1 MRPMSERKTYRS
13 DLLGEEYTLIR
24 HKSGL
29 DIYVFPKRL
38 TTAYAVLATNYGA
51 ADTRFRLAGDEAW
64 VDVPDGVAHF
74 LEHKMFANEDGIDS
88 FEKFGALGAN
98 ANAYTSHDQT
108 AYLFS
113 CSEKFEES
121 LKELLTYVTHPY
133 FTPESVEKEQGIIA
147 QEIRMGDD
155 NPSSQRYYQLLRALY
170 HNRQVYTH
178 ICGTLDSIAEITDQ
192 TLYDCY
198 RVFYNLSN
206 MVLVICGDVDI
217 DAVLNVADQILPVQ
231 SRVEILRDSPGEP
244 REIVHG
250 KLSCHMEVAQP
261 IFAIGI
267 KDDPY
272 GLAPAERVRRGNA
285 LDILCEMLFNQSG
298 ELFNS
303 LYREGLLAGSLGFGY
318 DEGRTYAFVGL
329 SGESPDPDAVFER
342 IKAAVENAKKNGL
355 SRTDFIR
362 CKRVMYAELVREFD
376 STSDIADLILD
387 AVQSGIEPFDFV
399 SILDSVTFE
408 DVESVLHEVFR
419 PESYALSVIYPKE
432 EQN

>member
-1 MRPMSERKTYRS
+1 MNERKIYRS
-13 DLLGEEYTLIR
+13 DLLGEEYTLIHHR
-24 HKSGL
+24 SGL
-29 DIYVFPKRL
+29 NIYVFPKQL
-38 TTAYAVLATNYGA
+38 ATTYAVFSTEYGS
-51 ADTRFRLAGDEAW
+51 ADNRFRLACDKEW
-64 VDVPDGVAHF
+64 IDVPDGVAHF

-108 AYLFS
+108 AYLFG

-121 LKELLTYVTHPY
+121 LEELLTYVTHPY
-133 FTPESVEKEQGIIA
+133 FTPESVTKEQGIIA

-155 NPSSQRYYQLLRALY
+155 NPSSRRYYQLLRALY
-170 HNRQVYTH
+170 GNRQIYTQ
-178 ICGTLDSIAEITDQ
+178 ICGTVESIAQITAQ

-206 MVLVICGDVDI
+206 MVLVVCGDVDVET
-217 DAVLNVADQILPVQ
+217 VLSVADRILPVQ
-231 SRVEILRDSPGEP
+231 EEVEILRDRPEEP
-244 REIVHG
+244 KDVICS
-250 KLSCHMEVAQP
+250 KLSCQMEIAQP

-267 KDDPY
+267 KDAPFFY
-272 GLAPAERVRRGNA
+272 APADRVRRGNA

-303 LYREGLLAGSLGFGY
+303 LYQEGLITGSLGFGY

-329 SGESPDPDAVFER
+329 SGESPDPDAVLER
-342 IKAAVENAKKNGL
+342 VKETVENAKKNGL
-355 SRTDFIR
+355 SRIDFTR

-376 STSDIADLILD
+376 STTDIADLILD

-408 DVESVLHEVFR
+408 DVEAVLHEVFR
-419 PESYALSVIYPKE
+419 PEAYALSVIYPKE
-432 EQN
+432 EQK

>member
-1 MRPMSERKTYRS
+1 MNERKTYHS
-13 DLLGEEYTLIR
+13 ELLGEEYTLIH

-29 DIYVFPKRL
+29 DIYVFPKHL
-38 TTAYAVLATNYGA
+38 TTAYAVFATEYGS
-51 ADTRFRLAGDEAW
+51 ADNRFRLAGDDEW
-64 VDVPDGVAHF
+64 IDVPDGVAHF

-88 FEKFGALGAN
+88 FEKFGALGSN

-121 LKELLTYVTHPY
+121 LEELLTYVTHPY

-155 NPSSQRYYQLLRALY
+155 NPSSRRYYQLLRALY
-170 HNRQVYTH
+170 GNRQIYTQ
-178 ICGTLDSIAEITDQ
+178 ICGTVDSIAQITDQ
-192 TLYDCY
+192 TLYHCY

-217 DAVLNVADQILPVQ
+217 DTVLSVADRILPVQ
-231 SRVEILRDSPGEP
+231 EEVEILRYRPEEP
-244 REIVHG
+244 RNIIHS
-250 KLSCHMEVAQP
+250 KLSCRMEIAQP

-267 KDDPY
+267 KDDPF
-272 GLAPAERVRRGNA
+272 GLAPADRVRRGNA

-303 LYREGLLAGSLGFGY
+303 LYREGLITGSLGFGY

-329 SGESPDPDAVFER
+329 SGESSDPEAVLARVKET
-342 IKAAVENAKKNGL
+342 VENAKKNGL
-355 SRTDFIR
+355 SRTDFTR
-362 CKRVMYAELVREFD
+362 CKRVLYAELVREFD

-408 DVESVLHEVFR
+408 DVEAVLHEVFR
-419 PESYALSVIYPKE
+419 PEAYALSVIYPKE

>member
-1 MRPMSERKTYRS
+1 MNERKTYRS
-13 DLLGEEYTLIR
+13 DLLGEEHTLIH

-29 DIYVFPKRL
+29 DIYVFPKQL
-38 TTAYAVLATNYGA
+38 TTTYAVFSTEYGA
-51 ADTRFRLAGDEAW
+51 ADNRFRLAGDKEW

-121 LKELLTYVTHPY
+121 LEELLTYVTHPY

-170 HNRQVYTH
+170 GNRQIYTQ
-178 ICGTLDSIAEITDQ
+178 ICGTVESIAQITDQ

-206 MVLVICGDVDI
+206 MVLVICGDVDV
-217 DAVLNVADQILPVQ
+217 DTVLSVADRILPVQ
-231 SRVEILRDSPGEP
+231 EKVEILRDRPEEP
-244 REIVHG
+244 RGVIHS
-250 KLSCHMEVAQP
+250 KLSWRMEIAQP

-267 KDDPY
+267 KDDPF
-272 GLAPAERVRRGNA
+272 GLAPADRVRRSNA

-303 LYREGLLAGSLGFGY
+303 LYREGLITGSLGFGY

-329 SGESPDPDAVFER
+329 SGESPDPDAVMER
-342 IKAAVENAKKNGL
+342 VKATVEDAKKNGL
-355 SRTDFIR
+355 SRTDFTR

-376 STSDIADLILD
+376 STTDIADLILD
-387 AVQSGIEPFDFV
+387 AVQSKIEPFDFV

-408 DVESVLHEVFR
+408 DVETVLHEVFR
-419 PESYALSVIYPKE
+419 PEAYALSVIYPKE

>member
-1 MRPMSERKTYRS
+1 MNERKTYRS
-13 DLLGEEYTLIR
+13 DLLGEEYTLIH

-38 TTAYAVLATNYGA
+38 TTTYAVFATEYGA

-64 VDVPDGVAHF
+64 IDVPDGVAHF

-88 FEKFGALGAN
+88 FEKFGVLGAN

-108 AYLFS
+108 AYLFG

-121 LKELLTYVTHPY
+121 LEELLTYVTHPY

-155 NPSSQRYYQLLRALY
+155 NPSSRRYYQLLRALY
-170 HNRQVYTH
+170 GNRQIYTP
-178 ICGTLDSIAEITDQ
+178 ICGTVESIAQITDQ

-206 MVLVICGDVDI
+206 MVLVICGDVEVNT
-217 DAVLNVADQILPVQ
+217 VLAAADRILPVQ
-231 SRVEILRDSPGEP
+231 EKVEILRDRSEEP
-244 REIVHG
+244 RDAIHS
-250 KLSCHMEVAQP
+250 KLSCRMEVAQP
-261 IFAIGI
+261 IFTIGI
-267 KDDPY
+267 KDDPFSF
-272 GLAPAERVRRGNA
+272 APADRVRRGNA

-303 LYREGLLAGSLGFGY
+303 LYQEGLITGSLGFGY

-329 SGESPDPDAVFER
+329 SGESPNPEAVLAR
-342 IKAAVENAKKNGL
+342 VRKAVEDAKKNGL
-355 SRTDFIR
+355 SRTDFTR

-408 DVESVLHEVFR
+408 DVENVLHEVFR
-419 PESYALSVIYPKE
+419 PEAYALSVIYPKE
-432 EQN
+432 EEN

>member
-1 MRPMSERKTYRS
+1 MNERKTYRS
-13 DLLGEEYTLIR
+13 DLLGEEYTQIR

-170 HNRQVYTH
+170 HNRQIYTH
-178 ICGTLDSIAEITDQ
+178 ICGTVDSITQITDQ
-192 TLYDCY
+192 TLYACY

-206 MVLVICGDVDI
+206 MALVVCGDVTPGQ
-217 DAVLNVADQILPVQ
+217 VLRVADHVLPKQADPLAAV
-231 SRVEILRDSPGEP
+231 RVMREEP
-244 REIVHG
+244 PLVHQ
-250 KLSCHMEVAQP
+250 CRCETRMQVAKP
-261 IFAIGI
+261 LFTIGI
-267 KDDPY
+267 KDVNI
-272 GLAPAERVRRGNA
+272 PAEPSARARRDAIMSMIND
-285 LDILCEMLFNQSG
+285 LLFSQTSR
-298 ELFNS
+298 LYNS
-303 LYREGLLAGSLGFGY
+303 LYEEGLISPDMTSSYTISESF
-318 DEGRTYAFVGL
+318 AFHSV
-329 SGESPDPDAVFER
+329 SGESYCPETVFDRVREYVEDIRRRGFEKEDFER
-342 IKAAVENAKKNGL
+342 CRKVFY
-355 SRTDFIR
+355 SSF
-362 CKRVMYAELVREFD
+362 VREFD
-376 STSDIADLILD
+376 STDDIANNLISFVFD
-387 AVQSGIEPFDFV
+387 GIEMFDYADIIASLTCEEVTETLRSDMKDELFTLSVVYPFDHK
-399 SILDSVTFE
+399 E
-408 DVESVLHEVFR
+408 D
-419 PESYALSVIYPKE
+419 
-432 EQN
+432 

>member
-1 MRPMSERKTYRS
+1 MNERKTYHS
-13 DLLGEEYTLIR
+13 ELLGEEYTLIH

-29 DIYVFPKRL
+29 DIYVFPKHL
-38 TTAYAVLATNYGA
+38 TTAYAVFATEYGS
-51 ADTRFRLAGDEAW
+51 ADNRFRLAGDDEW
-64 VDVPDGVAHF
+64 IDVPDGVAHF

-88 FEKFGALGAN
+88 FEKFGALGSN

-121 LKELLTYVTHPY
+121 LEELLTYVTHPY

-155 NPSSQRYYQLLRALY
+155 NPSSRRYYQLLRALY
-170 HNRQVYTH
+170 GNRQIYTQ
-178 ICGTLDSIAEITDQ
+178 ICGTVDSIAQITDQ
-192 TLYDCY
+192 TLYHCY

-217 DAVLNVADQILPVQ
+217 DTVLSVADRILPVQ
-231 SRVEILRDSPGEP
+231 EEVEILRYRPEEP
-244 REIVHG
+244 RNIIQS
-250 KLSCHMEVAQP
+250 KLSCRMEIAQP

-267 KDDPY
+267 KDDPF
-272 GLAPAERVRRGNA
+272 GLAPADRVRRGNA

-303 LYREGLLAGSLGFGY
+303 LYREGLITGSLGFGY

-329 SGESPDPDAVFER
+329 SGESSDPEAVLARVKET
-342 IKAAVENAKKNGL
+342 VENAKKNGL
-355 SRTDFIR
+355 SRTDFTR
-362 CKRVMYAELVREFD
+362 CKRVLYAELVREFD

-408 DVESVLHEVFR
+408 DVEAVLHEVFR
-419 PESYALSVIYPKE
+419 PEAYALSVIYPKE